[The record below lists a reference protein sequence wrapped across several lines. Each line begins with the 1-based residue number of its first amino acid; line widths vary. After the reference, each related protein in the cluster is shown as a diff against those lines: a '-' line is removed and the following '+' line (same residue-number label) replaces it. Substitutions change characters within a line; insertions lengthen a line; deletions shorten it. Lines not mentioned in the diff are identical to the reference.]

1 MLDKSIEKF
10 KRLYASYQIVVKL
23 ADEIILGGKHDQH
36 TLLAYRKARVDLTT
50 VKKETMGL

>member
-10 KRLYASYQIVVKL
+10 KKLYASYQSVVKL
-23 ADEIILGGKHDQH
+23 ADEIILVGKHDQQ
-36 TLLAYRKARVDLTT
+36 TLLAYRKARMDLNQ